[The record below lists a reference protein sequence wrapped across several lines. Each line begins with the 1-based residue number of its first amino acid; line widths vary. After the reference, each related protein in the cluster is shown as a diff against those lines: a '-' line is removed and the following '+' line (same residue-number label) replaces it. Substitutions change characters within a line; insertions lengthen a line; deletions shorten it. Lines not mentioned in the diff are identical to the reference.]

1 MHATKELTSEE
12 RSKKRRALRAE
23 IDSKNYFW
31 RGRPQILLT
40 IFQYVLFE
48 NAMSLAMLVFSAWQ
62 DPDWL
67 SQNAN
72 VQANASILLFI
83 VDIIVLLHSAYF
95 ILPVYAISSVVGT
108 HCSMSLV

>member
-1 MHATKELTSEE
+1 
-12 RSKKRRALRAE
+12 
-23 IDSKNYFW
+23 
-31 RGRPQILLT
+31 
-40 IFQYVLFE
+40 
-48 NAMSLAMLVFSAWQ
+48 MSLAMLIFSAWQ

-72 VQANASILLFI
+72 VQANASVLLFV

-108 HCSMSLV
+108 HCSMSLVEYAKKWAFRMSAP